1 MTKTAMKMIQE
12 MKNVRDE
19 RIALELA
26 SGRSTNEIAE
36 QFDLT
41 PNSVSRIAKKDRSR
55 EIIEQETKKLL
66 GIVPSITDQLQ
77 SDIQLSQKLSRFL
90 ANPASEPS
98 VATDTPF
105 ADTKEILEF
114 QKQVYKKQQDV
125 MKAVGIFPTNST
137 NIFIQQIY
145 NDNRKQVLSAE
156 VFQALG
162 GIFAGQL
169 GEDDEDV
176 EEAEVKL
183 LTSEDENE
191 DEDND

>member
-1 MTKTAMKMIQE
+1 MKMIQE

-26 SGRSTNEIAE
+26 GGRSTNEIAE

-41 PNSVSRIAKKDRSR
+41 PSSVSRIAKKDRSR

-98 VATDTPF
+98 VATNTPF
-105 ADTKEILEF
+105 TDTKEILEF

-169 GEDDEDV
+169 GEDEDV